1 MRNNA
6 YKKAMDKIPMR
17 ADFEAETAALLKQK
31 GAKRP
36 RFPRRARLATA
47 GLAACVAL
55 AIGVPAIL
63 NRVVP
68 AASKSDASNALVLD
82 AAESTSEPLPDSEG
96 FAAFAPVPVQDSN
109 AEEYA
114 YIRENGFRSV
124 LTSPLS
130 TFAADVDTASYA
142 NVRRM
147 LLAGET
153 VPKDAVRIEEMIN
166 YFNYDYPEPEGG
178 APFSVTTQIAPCPWN
193 ADAKLLL
200 VGLQAKGID
209 ESERPNSNLVFLIDV
224 SGSMDSPDKL
234 RLAQCAFLLL
244 TDELRAGDR
253 VSIVTYAGTESVV
266 LEGADVED
274 KAEIMSAIEG
284 LFAGGSTA
292 GGAGIVTAYEIAEK
306 YFIEGGNNRVILA
319 TDGDLNVGIT
329 SEGELTRLIEEK
341 RETGVYLSVM
351 GFGTGNLKDNK
362 LEALA
367 DNGNGNYAYIDSL
380 LEAKKVL
387 VEELGATFFTVAK
400 DVKLQIEFNPERVAS
415 YRQIGYENRALADED
430 FADDAVDGGEIGA
443 GHRVTVLYE
452 IVEATGEGES
462 GLKYQTGGTTGSDE
476 YLTVSV
482 RAKAPDGDESELYE
496 YPVGEESAHD
506 EMPDGMKFA
515 AAVAEVGMLLRG
527 SEYAGTASYESAL
540 ALLESVA
547 GTRDDPYQDEFAYLV
562 RRLAR
567 AAE

>member
-82 AAESTSEPLPDSEG
+82 AAESTSESLPDSEG

-224 SGSMDSPDKL
+224 SGSMDSQDKL
-234 RLAQCAFLLL
+234 RLAQRAFLLL

-266 LEGADVED
+266 LEGAGAED

-482 RAKAPDGDESELYE
+482 RAKAPDGDKSELYE

-567 AAE
+567 TAE